1 MGNEVWFVNTPSPA
15 RMEVFM
21 VSVLVCDDHQLVRD
35 ALTTIFE
42 HDGEFEVEGSVADF
56 GSAVSILSSKDVQ
69 VAVVDVRLGEE
80 NGLDVVH
87 WIRDHRPDTK
97 IVLLTNFSSD
107 ELVLEASS
115 LGVSAVLD
123 KAVRPNEL
131 ARVVREVAANR
142 WSGMSDAVRESQ
154 GRLQQ
159 KGILQ
164 MQKLGQ
170 VDREIMSLIGK
181 GMTDRDIATRVFLSP
196 QTVRNRVSRLLT
208 TLGRENRTQLALMVN
223 DYDDVGH
230 RFTK

>member
-1 MGNEVWFVNTPSPA
+1 
-15 RMEVFM
+15 M

-35 ALTTIFE
+35 GLTTIFE

-69 VAVVDVRLGEE
+69 VAVVDVRLGDE

-142 WSGMSDAVRESQ
+142 WSGMIDAVRESQ

>member
-1 MGNEVWFVNTPSPA
+1 MDTPSPI
-15 RMEVFM
+15 RLEVLM
-21 VSVLVCDDHQLVRD
+21 VSVLVCDDHQMVRD
-35 ALTTIFE
+35 ALTAIFE
-42 HDGEFEVEGSVADF
+42 HDGDFEVEGSVADF
-56 GSAVSILSSKDVQ
+56 GGAVSILSSKDVQ
-69 VAVVDVRLGEE
+69 VAVVDVRLGDES
-80 NGLDVVH
+80 GIDVVH
-87 WIRDHRPDTK
+87 WIRDHRPDTR
-97 IVLLTNFSSD
+97 IVLLTNFLSD

-131 ARVVREVAANR
+131 ARVVREVAGNR
-142 WSGMSDAVRESQ
+142 WTGMSESVREAQ
-154 GRLQQ
+154 TRLQQ
-159 KGILQ
+159 RGILQ
-164 MQKLGQ
+164 MQNLGQ

-230 RFTK
+230 RFPR

>member
-1 MGNEVWFVNTPSPA
+1 
-15 RMEVFM
+15 MEVFM

-69 VAVVDVRLGEE
+69 VAVVDVRLGDE

-115 LGVSAVLD
+115 LGVSAVVD

-142 WSGMSDAVRESQ
+142 WSGMIDAVRESQ

>member
-1 MGNEVWFVNTPSPA
+1 
-15 RMEVFM
+15 M

-42 HDGEFEVEGSVADF
+42 DDGDFEVEGSVADF
-56 GSAVSILSSKDVQ
+56 GGAVSILSSKDVQ
-69 VAVVDVRLGEE
+69 VAVVDVRLGGES
-80 NGLDVVH
+80 GLDIVH

-97 IVLLTNFSSD
+97 IVLLTNFMSD

-123 KAVRPNEL
+123 KSVRPNDL
-131 ARVVREVAANR
+131 ARMVREVAGNR
-142 WSGMSDAVRESQ
+142 WTGMSDAVREAQ
-154 GRLQQ
+154 ARLQQ
-159 KGILQ
+159 KGVLQ
-164 MQKLGQ
+164 MQDLGQ

-230 RFTK
+230 RFPR

>member
-1 MGNEVWFVNTPSPA
+1 
-15 RMEVFM
+15 MEVFM

-69 VAVVDVRLGEE
+69 VAVVDVRLGDE

-142 WSGMSDAVRESQ
+142 WSGMIDAVRESQ

>member
-1 MGNEVWFVNTPSPA
+1 
-15 RMEVFM
+15 M

-69 VAVVDVRLGEE
+69 VAVVDVRLGDE

-142 WSGMSDAVRESQ
+142 WSEMSDAVRESQ

>member
-1 MGNEVWFVNTPSPA
+1 
-15 RMEVFM
+15 M

-42 HDGEFEVEGSVADF
+42 HDGDFEVEGSVADF
-56 GSAVSILSSKDVQ
+56 GGAVSVLSSKDVQ
-69 VAVVDVRLGEE
+69 VAVVDVRLGSDS
-80 NGLDVVH
+80 GLDVVH
-87 WIRDHRPDTK
+87 WVRDHRPDTK
-97 IVLLTNFSSD
+97 IILLTNFMSD

-131 ARVVREVAANR
+131 ARVVREVAGNR
-142 WSGMSDAVRESQ
+142 WTGMGDLVREAQ
-154 GRLQQ
+154 ARLQH

-164 MQKLGQ
+164 MQNLGQ

-230 RFTK
+230 RFEK

>member
-1 MGNEVWFVNTPSPA
+1 
-15 RMEVFM
+15 M
-21 VSVLVCDDHQLVRD
+21 VSVLVCDDHQMVRD
-35 ALTTIFE
+35 ALTAIFE
-42 HDGEFEVEGSVADF
+42 HDGDFEVEGSVADF
-56 GSAVSILSSKDVQ
+56 GGAVSILSSKDVQ
-69 VAVVDVRLGEE
+69 VAVVDVRLGDES
-80 NGLDVVH
+80 GIDVVH
-87 WIRDHRPDTK
+87 WIRDHRPDTR
-97 IVLLTNFSSD
+97 IVLLTNFLSD

-131 ARVVREVAANR
+131 ARVVREVAGNR
-142 WSGMSDAVRESQ
+142 WTGMSESVREAQ
-154 GRLQQ
+154 TRLQQ
-159 KGILQ
+159 RGILQ
-164 MQKLGQ
+164 MQNLGQ

-230 RFTK
+230 RFPR

>member
-1 MGNEVWFVNTPSPA
+1 
-15 RMEVFM
+15 M

-69 VAVVDVRLGEE
+69 VAVVDVRLGDE

-142 WSGMSDAVRESQ
+142 WSEMSDAVRESQ

-159 KGILQ
+159 RGILQ

>member
-1 MGNEVWFVNTPSPA
+1 
-15 RMEVFM
+15 MEVFM

-69 VAVVDVRLGEE
+69 VAVVDVRLGDE

-142 WSGMSDAVRESQ
+142 WSEMSDAVRESQ

>member
-1 MGNEVWFVNTPSPA
+1 
-15 RMEVFM
+15 M

-69 VAVVDVRLGEE
+69 VAVVDVRLGDE

-159 KGILQ
+159 RGILQ

>member
-1 MGNEVWFVNTPSPA
+1 
-15 RMEVFM
+15 M
-21 VSVLVCDDHQLVRD
+21 VSVLICDDHQMVRD

-42 HDGEFEVEGSVADF
+42 QDGDFEVEGSVADF
-56 GSAVSILSSKDVQ
+56 GGAVSILSSKDVQ
-69 VAVVDVRLGEE
+69 VAVVDVRLGDES
-80 NGLDVVH
+80 GLDVVH
-87 WIRDHRPDTK
+87 WIRDQRPATR
-97 IVLLTNFSSD
+97 IVLLTNFVSD

-131 ARVVREVAANR
+131 ARVVREVAGNR
-142 WSGMSDAVRESQ
+142 WTGMSDSAREAQ
-154 GRLQQ
+154 TRLQQ
-159 KGILQ
+159 RGILQ
-164 MQKLGQ
+164 MQNLGQ
-170 VDREIMSLIGK
+170 VDREIMSLIGN

-230 RFTK
+230 RFPR

>member
-1 MGNEVWFVNTPSPA
+1 
-15 RMEVFM
+15 MEVFM

-56 GSAVSILSSKDVQ
+56 GSAVSLLSSKDVQ
-69 VAVVDVRLGEE
+69 VAVVDVRLGDE

-142 WSGMSDAVRESQ
+142 WSGMIDAVRESQ